1 MKDRDE
7 YILDLYFQRDE
18 RAVTETQRDYGRLCL
33 DLALR
38 ILGRNNPADAEECV
52 NDAYVRLWQTIPPKR
67 PVPLRAYL
75 VTVVRNL
82 AIDRYRKNRRRA
94 ELRELE
100 ETVLELAPAVWV
112 PDAAEGELGELL
124 SDFLRSLP
132 ATERRLFMGRYWH
145 GYAVGELAKH
155 YRLTPNAVTKRLGR
169 TRNKLRNYL
178 NERGFHYETSD

>member
-1 MKDRDE
+1 M
-7 YILDLYFQRDE
+7 
-18 RAVTETQRDYGRLCL
+18 
-33 DLALR
+33 
-38 ILGRNNPADAEECV
+38 
-52 NDAYVRLWQTIPPKR
+52 
-67 PVPLRAYL
+67 
-75 VTVVRNL
+75 
-82 AIDRYRKNRRRA
+82 
-94 ELRELE
+94 
-100 ETVLELAPAVWV
+100 LELAPAVWV